1 MTLEHTKNQIN
12 KIRIDAL
19 YGKKKHFN
27 AADRIEGY
35 NKNISTSIIILNI
48 LMGSQFLYLLI
59 EFNNNWVKYI
69 GSIFAFISALLVALK
84 KYFDFNSQIE
94 GHRIVANRYLSLSK
108 KCDCV
113 NAYIL
118 DGVISEDKIINKLE
132 SISSEIAEINH
143 DANSFP
149 TNKSDYIKVQSGFQF
164 GEETYTESE
173 LKIQ

>member
-27 AADRIEGY
+27 AADRIDGD
-35 NKNISTSIIILNI
+35 NKLINIFIIIFNV
-48 LMGSQFLYLLI
+48 LMGSTFLYLLT
-59 EFNNNWVKYI
+59 EFDHNWVKYI
-69 GSIFAFISALLVALK
+69 GSILAFISALLVALN
-84 KYFDFNSQIE
+84 KYFNFNSQIE

-118 DGVISEDKIINKLE
+118 DGAINDAEIINKFDE
-132 SISSEIAEINH
+132 ISSEIAEINL

-149 TNKSDYIKVQSGFQF
+149 TNKSDYDKAQSGFQV
-164 GEETYTESE
+164 GEETYNESE
-173 LKIQ
+173 LKI